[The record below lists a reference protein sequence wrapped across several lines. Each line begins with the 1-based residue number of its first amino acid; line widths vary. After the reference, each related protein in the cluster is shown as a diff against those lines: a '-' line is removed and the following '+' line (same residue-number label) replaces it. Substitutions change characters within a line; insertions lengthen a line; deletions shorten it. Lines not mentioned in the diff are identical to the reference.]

1 MPTPSLQTRLLRH
14 LELYLTAAGLLVIVL
29 VPQLFATES
38 QILAAAVTA
47 ALVGVVHGGI
57 FWAVRRRQR
66 LMRELLIADV
76 QGMLKDRINNRL
88 QAMLLH
94 AESAEHGVNPRDR
107 APLQDVF
114 EAAKE
119 ISALLDVLSLES
131 LSHWQTRYPQL
142 KRLSVDR

>member
-1 MPTPSLQTRLLRH
+1 MQTPSLQTQLLRH
-14 LELYLTAAGLLVIVL
+14 LELYLTAAGLLVVVL
-29 VPQLFATES
+29 VPQLFAAES

-94 AESAEHGVNPRDR
+94 AGSAEHGLNASDR
-107 APLQDVF
+107 APLQDVAD
-114 EAAKE
+114 AAKE

-131 LSHWQTRYPQL
+131 LSRWQTRYPQL
-142 KRLSVDR
+142 QRLSADP